1 MLFQNWW
8 FLQHGILFCPW
19 EERELPGCS
28 FFIFKFRL
36 SQLSLSYF
44 SCVCHGCFAKVG
56 FIFSPETQLTV
67 LCRDQASSFST
78 ALNRKSK
85 HTTDGQY
92 SRVGRPSRGEN
103 RRHCP
108 SIHAQPRPM
117 ERLVNTRH
125 WRGKT
130 DTGPI
135 EELPFFKVRS
145 LNLHLQ
151 RFFCRSLVDK
161 ITFFLLRCPALPC
174 LSLLLPYPAPQILS
188 REKSAAPSIPAM
200 WGPHVMNL
208 WCWEWVGG

>member
-1 MLFQNWW
+1 MD
-8 FLQHGILFCPW
+8 
-19 EERELPGCS
+19 
-28 FFIFKFRL
+28 
-36 SQLSLSYF
+36 SLDRFWY
-44 SCVCHGCFAKVG
+44 
-56 FIFSPETQLTV
+56 
-67 LCRDQASSFST
+67 
-78 ALNRKSK
+78 
-85 HTTDGQY
+85 Y
-92 SRVGRPSRGEN
+92 SRDTLGPHCCISTFRRTENSYQGLDIWRKVRGEN
-103 RRHCP
+103 RQHCP

-130 DTGPI
+130 DTSPI

-151 RFFCRSLVDK
+151 RFFCRSLVDE
-161 ITFFLLRCPALPC
+161 ITFFLLRCPASPC
-174 LSLLLPYPAPQILS
+174 LSLLLPCPAPQILS

>member
-1 MLFQNWW
+1 MQRP
-8 FLQHGILFCPW
+8 GILIFYCTEQ
-19 EERELPGCS
+19 EEQTNIL
-28 FFIFKFRL
+28 
-36 SQLSLSYF
+36 
-44 SCVCHGCFAKVG
+44 
-56 FIFSPETQLTV
+56 
-67 LCRDQASSFST
+67 
-78 ALNRKSK
+78 
-85 HTTDGQY
+85 TTDGQY
-92 SRVGRPSRGEN
+92 GRVGRPSRGEN

-161 ITFFLLRCPALPC
+161 ITFFLLRCPASPC
-174 LSLLLPYPAPQILS
+174 LSLLLPCPAPQILKIWNLAKFGQFPKENIHFWRRWSLSPWFSSVRHQLFVHFAFAAARSGQSGPFVDTWIFWETSQRHLTHVFQIKSHRGRSCEIS
-188 REKSAAPSIPAM
+188 RWS
-200 WGPHVMNL
+200 WRGR
-208 WCWEWVGG
+208 